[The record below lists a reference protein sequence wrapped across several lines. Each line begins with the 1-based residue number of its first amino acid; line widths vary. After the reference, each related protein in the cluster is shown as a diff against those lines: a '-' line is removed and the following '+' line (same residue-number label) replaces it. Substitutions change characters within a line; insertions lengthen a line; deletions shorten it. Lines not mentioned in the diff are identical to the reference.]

1 MDAVGVGPLAGLDHL
16 DHGFGTWAHRTP
28 PEVRRAAATR
38 DWREFVLYVGFEL
51 LGRTVTLR
59 PTLPVARRIV
69 EAHAGVLDVESAP
82 AAGSTFRVRLPP
94 V

>member
-1 MDAVGVGPLAGLDHL
+1 
-16 DHGFGTWAHRTP
+16 
-28 PEVRRAAATR
+28 
-38 DWREFVLYVGFEL
+38 VGFEL